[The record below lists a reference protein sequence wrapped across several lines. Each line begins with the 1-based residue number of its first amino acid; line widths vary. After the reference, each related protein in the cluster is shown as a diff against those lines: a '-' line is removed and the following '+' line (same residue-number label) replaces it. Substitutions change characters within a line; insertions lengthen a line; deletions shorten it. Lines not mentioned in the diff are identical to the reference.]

1 MRVNKFYEFIEL
13 PSSGTEY
20 EKLANVYI
28 KEYRNRFSDCMLHS
42 RALET
47 LEVLNKLSISQSILS
62 AGEQK
67 DVESFACFFNVKQ
80 WVQCIDGAS
89 NIEAKGKGDRVAAH
103 ISKLKL
109 DPKDVL
115 LIGDPC
121 HDQEINSY
129 IRIVKQGCGG
139 LFGFFSSHA
148 ANSFGLATFF
158 YLTLKNYSNLFKY
171 LFLWALIVSYSRIYV
186 GVHFPLDI
194 FFGTTFGIIIGI
206 LTFKFYEKNLY
217 SFKFFNKS

>member
-1 MRVNKFYEFIEL
+1 MIKHVIWDWNGTLVDDVNLCVDILNQVLVAYTKPTISVDLYRRKFFFPVNKFYESIEL

-89 NIEAKGKGDRVAAH
+89 NIEAKGKGDRVVAH

-115 LIGDPC
+115 LIGDTC
-121 HDQEINSY
+121 HDQEIANLA
-129 IRIVKQGCGG
+129 GCKAV
-139 LFGFFSSHA
+139 L
-148 ANSFGLATFF
+148 
-158 YLTLKNYSNLFKY
+158 
-171 LFLWALIVSYSRIYV
+171 YSRGHV
-186 GVHFPLDI
+186 DAERLRQLKDPVV
-194 FFGTTFGIIIGI
+194 
-206 LTFKFYEKNLY
+206 ESLY
-217 SFKFFNKS
+217 DVIKWVRD